1 MKVDDP
7 CMADNPCQARN
18 YFLACYAVSLIQGQT
33 ILGKTVRSRTV
44 ANYLKDAYTL
54 FKNRRITFLPVLDT
68 DYIQLIIGTLR
79 KYENVA
85 DRRNM
90 ITDGMMHWL
99 LQEVSKRPQDNEL
112 SSIMDWVVLGR
123 YTGFRKS
130 EWCQSSQSTYESIKE
145 WPGKPPLAFIITD
158 ITYLDKNERRLP
170 RGANQRD
177 IHYVR
182 LVWRKQKN
190 DENGEAITF
199 ARDTDNPSFCPV
211 LATIR
216 IIERATRLRVPA
228 HEPIAVFKHKNGK
241 RRFITDTLVSTYF
254 RLAATAVLG
263 IKKGDKD
270 LQLWSTHSIRVTA
283 ANLLHRERFA
293 DSFIM
298 KRLRWRSL
306 AFMDYLRNTIYAAEQ
321 HACLKI
327 SDSNL
332 PPLVERSYRIDE
344 PHEAVVAA
352 AA

>member
-182 LVWRKQKN
+182 LVWQKQKK
-190 DENGEAITF
+190 
-199 ARDTDNPSFCPV
+199 
-211 LATIR
+211 R
-216 IIERATRLRVPA
+216 IKMERP
-228 HEPIAVFKHKNGK
+228 
-241 RRFITDTLVSTYF
+241 
-254 RLAATAVLG
+254 
-263 IKKGDKD
+263 
-270 LQLWSTHSIRVTA
+270 
-283 ANLLHRERFA
+283 
-293 DSFIM
+293 
-298 KRLRWRSL
+298 
-306 AFMDYLRNTIYAAEQ
+306 
-321 HACLKI
+321 
-327 SDSNL
+327 
-332 PPLVERSYRIDE
+332 
-344 PHEAVVAA
+344 
-352 AA
+352 